1 MKAIALIALMTTLA
15 TAVVSADD
23 KVGFKKDDV
32 AGTVLERQIGQKVE
46 IRLKSGD
53 KISGKVESV
62 GGAALHLST
71 ITGQEYYDAVVI
83 LDDISAIVIRT
94 DRK

>member
-15 TAVVSADD
+15 TAAVTADD

-32 AGTVLERQIGQKVE
+32 AGTVLERQVGQKVE

-53 KISGKVESV
+53 KISGKIEAV
-62 GGAALHLST
+62 GGQTLHLSALA
-71 ITGQEYYDAVVI
+71 GQEFYDAVVV
-83 LDDISAIVIRT
+83 LNDISAIIIRT